1 MQKLDETNFILH
13 AAASY
18 QNTQCYDVLEFQ
30 EDLNRFKYL
39 KRLFSRYRETG
50 ELKERLILN
59 HLIIIYNVFERD
71 TATRLLFFR
80 LAEYDQYLKTFLD
93 FLNYM
98 PERVENVGLEGRD
111 FISEEIDIDQLIWER
126 LRAI

>member
-1 MQKLDETNFILH
+1 MKKIDETNFVLH

-18 QNTQCYDVLEFQ
+18 QNDQCYDLLEFQ

-59 HLIIIYNVFERD
+59 HLIIIYNVFD
-71 TATRLLFFR
+71 APIATRLLFFR
-80 LAEYDQYLKTFLD
+80 LDEYKQYLKTFLS
-93 FLNYM
+93 FLEYM
-98 PERVENVGLEGRD
+98 PERVDMIGLEGNTILAKEIEDDLLIRQKL
-111 FISEEIDIDQLIWER
+111 EEI
-126 LRAI
+126 